1 MTVVL
6 FSFLSLV
13 TIALTAYIVLKSV
26 QLGLQWQLEAKRDNL
41 PTMPNVVVEKLE
53 ERKQVKQTEEQMNIL
68 NEWFN
73 GGEPK

>member
-1 MTVVL
+1 MVV
-6 FSFLSLV
+6 FYSFLSLV

-26 QLGLQWQLEAKRDNL
+26 QLGLQWQIEAKKEHL
-41 PTMPNVVVEKLE
+41 PTMPKIVTEKLE

-73 GGEPK
+73 GGEKQ